1 MIHVYEFEI
10 FPDEGMYSAIPFD
23 MEGGT
28 CGSDF
33 DDACFMAGDWLRT
46 EMEQRDIRDEG
57 FPHATFG
64 NEPRHPGGKVI
75 AFATDA
81 GRDTV
86 RKVTASEAARM
97 LDVTPGRVTQMID
110 AGLLT
115 AWREG
120 HRTWVSVDSV
130 NARLA
135 ESPKA
140 GRPNKTAMA

>member
-57 FPHATFG
+57 SET
-64 NEPRHPGGKVI
+64 NRVI
-75 AFATDA
+75 
-81 GRDTV
+81 RVV
-86 RKVTASEAARM
+86 RSSPLPPMRV
-97 LDVTPGRVTQMID
+97 VTPCGR
-110 AGLLT
+110 
-115 AWREG
+115 
-120 HRTWVSVDSV
+120 
-130 NARLA
+130 
-135 ESPKA
+135 
-140 GRPNKTAMA
+140 